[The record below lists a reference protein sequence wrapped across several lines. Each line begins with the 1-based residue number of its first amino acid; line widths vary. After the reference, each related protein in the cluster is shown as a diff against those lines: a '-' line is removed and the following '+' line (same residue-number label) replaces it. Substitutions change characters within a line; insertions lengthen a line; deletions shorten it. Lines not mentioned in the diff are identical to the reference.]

1 MSKGIR
7 RIVTGHDDSGKAI
20 VVSDEIATNSLSRPN
35 RPGVTLTNF
44 WKTEGQPRFDGPD
57 ETLDGP
63 LVLKPPQNGSV
74 FRFVEF
80 EPEDP
85 EVMKTLDGRA
95 AFAEMGAADR
105 IKDNQ
110 RHPFMHRTDSVDY
123 AVVVKG
129 KIVMMMDEEEDDLVL
144 EAGDVLV
151 QRGNN
156 HAWSNKFDETC
167 IIAFVLMDADG
178 DIDRW

>member
-1 MSKGIR
+1 MAKGGFKVTKGIR
-7 RIVTGHDDSGKAI
+7 RIVTGHDANGKAI
-20 VVSDEIATNSLSRPN
+20 VVSDGIATNSLSRSN

-44 WKTEGQPRFDGPD
+44 WKTEGHPRFDGAD

-63 LVLKPPQNGSV
+63 LVLKPPKGGTV

-110 RHPFMHRTDSVDY
+110 RHPFMHRTDS
-123 AVVVKG
+123 
-129 KIVMMMDEEEDDLVL
+129 I
-144 EAGDVLV
+144 
-151 QRGNN
+151 
-156 HAWSNKFDETC
+156 
-167 IIAFVLMDADG
+167 
-178 DIDRW
+178 